1 MKCQN
6 SLDIAKVVSV
16 AAVPP
21 LMIVLGATAGVY
33 TVNELL
39 NAATRKELIEK
50 LILAY
55 IVWLLTPIAKMAFA
69 SFVMKMDICDE
80 KARRVALWLYAVGFA
95 VSLALFFTLYPPYF
109 AMFTEGW
116 RELTEFVYLGSTV
129 STYLIAISRLIN
141 EY

>member
-6 SLDIAKVVSV
+6 SLDIAKVVLV
-16 AAVPP
+16 TVVPP
-21 LMIVLGATAGVY
+21 LIIATGAAAGVY
-33 TVNELL
+33 TVSELL
-39 NAATRKELIEK
+39 NATTRKELIEK
-50 LILAY
+50 LILAC

-69 SFVMKMDICDE
+69 SFIMKMDICDE

-95 VSLALFFTLYPPYF
+95 VSLALFFTLYPPYVATF
-109 AMFTEGW
+109 EEGW
-116 RELTEFVYLGSTV
+116 RELTEFVYLGPTV